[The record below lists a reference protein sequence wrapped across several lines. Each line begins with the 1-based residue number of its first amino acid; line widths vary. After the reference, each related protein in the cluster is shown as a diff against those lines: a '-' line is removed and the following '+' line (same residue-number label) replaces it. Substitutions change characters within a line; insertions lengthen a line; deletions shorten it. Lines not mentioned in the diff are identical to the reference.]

1 MDRDVTIDKLLEV
14 VSDVNKIN
22 FISSVCGND
31 PDTEELSYGEIKKE
45 LKASMECKD
54 KSANTEEERNLLTKE
69 LDISKE
75 MALLE
80 KWASKQNQKG

>member
-1 MDRDVTIDKLLEV
+1 MDYRIEQILEV
-14 VSDVNKIN
+14 VSDMDKIG
-22 FISSVCGND
+22 FISRVCGND

-54 KSANTEEERNLLTKE
+54 KPAITEEERNLLTKE